1 MPRSKVEEA
10 AETSAEAV
18 EVETAKK
25 MKPVKKSAKKSA
37 TVETEKPAEEKPVD
51 EEKFNEETE
60 QAELEDPEE
69 IVEEVAEEVTGTEDA
84 VDENATADP
93 EDTEDLVEESTKA
106 ETEDIVDKNA
116 VPDPENTEENVETVE
131 DEAVNEEVSDETV
144 KSTEEAPAKDEAPKK
159 RGRKKKDPEKKFK
172 ASFDMSNISEEE
184 VAYMSQ
190 KRRFYEADADTKKE
204 LYEEDDIVAIKGVN
218 AKSLSDLKKEEH
230 DLLLQ
235 ATQSIP
241 PLILDGEIVSV
252 SKTDNDIVLAH
263 VNVNGTENLYDVCI
277 PASQLYF
284 EANAYRRKYGADYQ
298 VRQVG
303 RWKHAKIRFTISY
316 VDEKEMFAYASR
328 INAMQIDMRA
338 NYIKQQSNNYPKIC
352 IGKKVPANVVA
363 VRKDSLV
370 VEVGGVDVRM
380 GREEISYLSIA
391 DVRSEFKVGDT
402 FLVVVKSIEVRPAEK
417 TFIDEKQYTTLDM
430 VVSRA
435 EAYGD
440 PHDVYYKHFR
450 PGMDTTGVI
459 TSEIMGGGVF
469 VRLQNK
475 MDALCSVSLE
485 NPTIGAE
492 CDVRI
497 KSVEKKMDK
506 KRNKM
511 RWMID
516 GFITDVRN

>member
-284 EANAYRRKYGADYQ
+284 EANAYRRKYGAD
-298 VRQVG
+298 
-303 RWKHAKIRFTISY
+303 T
-316 VDEKEMFAYASR
+316 
-328 INAMQIDMRA
+328 
-338 NYIKQQSNNYPKIC
+338 
-352 IGKKVPANVVA
+352 
-363 VRKDSLV
+363 
-370 VEVGGVDVRM
+370 
-380 GREEISYLSIA
+380 
-391 DVRSEFKVGDT
+391 
-402 FLVVVKSIEVRPAEK
+402 
-417 TFIDEKQYTTLDM
+417 
-430 VVSRA
+430 
-435 EAYGD
+435 
-440 PHDVYYKHFR
+440 
-450 PGMDTTGVI
+450 
-459 TSEIMGGGVF
+459 
-469 VRLQNK
+469 
-475 MDALCSVSLE
+475 
-485 NPTIGAE
+485 
-492 CDVRI
+492 
-497 KSVEKKMDK
+497 
-506 KRNKM
+506 
-511 RWMID
+511 
-516 GFITDVRN
+516 